1 MTNLKLRLLKKIAL
15 NSTDNLPI
23 IELHWMDLFTHQCNR
38 GGLIE
43 WIKI

>member
-1 MTNLKLRLLKKIAL
+1 MTNLKLMLLKKIAL

-23 IELHWMDLFTHQCNR
+23 IKLYRMGLFTHQCNR
-38 GGLIE
+38 GGLIA